1 MHRFFVSPEC
11 LRGGSVSLTGSL
23 GRQLSRVLRLRPSDH
38 IVLLDDSGWA
48 YEVELDRVT
57 RGLTTGHIVGAWE
70 PRTEPPARLVLYQAL
85 PKGRKFDWILQ
96 KGTEL
101 GVSTFVP
108 LVTERC
114 VRGRGKRDEGHKL
127 ARWRRIVAEAAEQSG
142 RAHLPRVLQVTPFA
156 EACEGR
162 PSDALALMA
171 SVGDEAVPLSKALG
185 SLKDAAPHLRVAA
198 PHLREVRLYVG
209 PEGGFAPREVALAR
223 DAGIVLVSLG
233 PRILRTETAGLVA
246 LSAVLYALGDMG

>member
-1 MHRFFVSPEC
+1 
-11 LRGGSVSLTGSL
+11 
-23 GRQLSRVLRLRPSDH
+23 VLRLRPSDR

-57 RGLTTGHIVGAWE
+57 RGLATGHIVGAWE
-70 PRTEPPARLVLYQAL
+70 PRTEPSARLVLYQAL
-85 PKGRKFDWILQ
+85 PKRRRFDWILQ

-108 LVTERC
+108 ILTERC
-114 VRGRGKRDEGHKL
+114 VGGRGERGDDHRL
-127 ARWRRIVAEAAEQSG
+127 ARWRRIVSEAAEQSG

-156 EACEGR
+156 EACEAP

-171 SVGDEAVPLSKALG
+171 SVGGEAVPLSEALR
-185 SLKDAAPHLRVAA
+185 SLEDAAQPREDAA

-223 DAGIVLVSLG
+223 EAGIVPVSLG

>member
-11 LRGGSVSLTGSL
+11 LRDGRVSLTGSL

-57 RGLTTGHIVGAWE
+57 RGLATGHIVGAWE

-114 VRGRGKRDEGHKL
+114 VRARGKRDEGHKL

-156 EACEGR
+156 EACEAP

-171 SVGDEAVPLSKALG
+171 SVGDEAVPLSKALR
-185 SLKDAAPHLRVAA
+185 SLEDAAQ
-198 PHLREVRLYVG
+198 HLREVRLYVG
-209 PEGGFAPREVALAR
+209 PEGGFAPGEVAMAR
-223 DAGIVLVSLG
+223 EAGIVPVSLG

>member
-11 LRGGSVSLTGSL
+11 LRDGRVSLTGSL

-57 RGLTTGHIVGAWE
+57 RGLATGHIVGAWE
-70 PRTEPPARLVLYQAL
+70 PRTEPSARLVLYQAL
-85 PKGRKFDWILQ
+85 PKRRKFDWILQ

-114 VRGRGKRDEGHKL
+114 VRARGKRDEGHKL

-142 RAHLPRVLQVTPFA
+142 RARLPRVLQVTPFA
-156 EACEGR
+156 EACEAPPR
-162 PSDALALMA
+162 DTLALMA
-171 SVGDEAVPLSKALG
+171 SVGGEAVPLSKALR
-185 SLKDAAPHLRVAA
+185 SLKDVAPHLRVAA

-223 DAGIVLVSLG
+223 EAGIVLVSLG

>member
-1 MHRFFVSPEC
+1 MHRFFVSPAC
-11 LRGGSVSLTGSL
+11 LRDGRVSLTGSL

-57 RGLTTGHIVGAWE
+57 RGLATGHIVGAWE
-70 PRTEPPARLVLYQAL
+70 PRTEPSARLVLYQAL

-114 VRGRGKRDEGHKL
+114 VRARGKRDEGHKL

-142 RAHLPRVLQVTPFA
+142 RARLPRVLQVTPFA
-156 EACEGR
+156 ESCEAP

-171 SVGDEAVPLSKALG
+171 SVGDEAVPLSKALR
-185 SLKDAAPHLRVAA
+185 SLEDAAPHLRV
-198 PHLREVRLYVG
+198 VRLYVG

-223 DAGIVLVSLG
+223 EAGIVLVSLG

-246 LSAVLYALGDMG
+246 LSAVLCALGDMG

>member
-11 LRGGSVSLTGSL
+11 LRDGRVSLTGSL

-57 RGLTTGHIVGAWE
+57 RGLATGHIVGAWE

-114 VRGRGKRDEGHKL
+114 VRARGKRDEGHKL

-156 EACEGR
+156 EACEAP

-171 SVGDEAVPLSKALG
+171 SVGDEAVPLSEALR
-185 SLKDAAPHLRVAA
+185 SLEGA

-223 DAGIVLVSLG
+223 EAGIVLVSLG

>member
-1 MHRFFVSPEC
+1 MHRFFVPPEC
-11 LRGGSVSLTGSL
+11 LRDGSVSLTGSL

-57 RGLTTGHIVGAWE
+57 RGLATGHIVGAWE
-70 PRTEPPARLVLYQAL
+70 PRTEPSARLVLYQAL
-85 PKGRKFDWILQ
+85 PKRRKLDWILQ

-114 VRGRGKRDEGHKL
+114 VRARGKRDEGHKL

-156 EACEGR
+156 EACQAP

-171 SVGDEAVPLSKALG
+171 SVGDEAVPLSKALR
-185 SLKDAAPHLRVAA
+185 SLEDAAQ
-198 PHLREVRLYVG
+198 HLREVRLYVG

-223 DAGIVLVSLG
+223 EAGIVPVSLG

>member
-1 MHRFFVSPEC
+1 M
-11 LRGGSVSLTGSL
+11 
-23 GRQLSRVLRLRPSDH
+23 
-38 IVLLDDSGWA
+38 
-48 YEVELDRVT
+48 
-57 RGLTTGHIVGAWE
+57 
-70 PRTEPPARLVLYQAL
+70 VLYQAL
-85 PKGRKFDWILQ
+85 PKRRKFDWILQ

-101 GVSTFVP
+101 GVCTFVP

-114 VRGRGKRDEGHKL
+114 VRARGKRDEGHKL

-142 RAHLPRVLQVTPFA
+142 RAHLPRVLQATPFA
-156 EACEGR
+156 EACQAPPRDTLG
-162 PSDALALMA
+162 LMA
-171 SVGDEAVPLSKALG
+171 SVGDETVPLSKALR
-185 SLKDAAPHLRVAA
+185 SLEDA

-233 PRILRTETAGLVA
+233 PRVLRTETAGLVA

>member
-11 LRGGSVSLTGSL
+11 LRDGRVSLTGSL

-57 RGLTTGHIVGAWE
+57 RGVATGHIVGAWE
-70 PRTEPPARLVLYQAL
+70 PRTEPSARLVLYQAL
-85 PKGRKFDWILQ
+85 PKRRKFDWILQ

-108 LVTERC
+108 ILTERC
-114 VRGRGKRDEGHKL
+114 VGGRGERGDERRL

-142 RAHLPRVLQVTPFA
+142 RARLPRVLQVTPFA
-156 EACEGR
+156 DACQAP

-171 SVGDEAVPLSKALG
+171 SVGDEAVPLSEALR
-185 SLKDAAPHLRVAA
+185 SLEDAE

-209 PEGGFAPREVALAR
+209 PEGGFAPGEVAMAR
-223 DAGIVLVSLG
+223 EAGIVLVSLG

-246 LSAVLYALGDMG
+246 LSAVLYALGDMD

>member
-11 LRGGSVSLTGSL
+11 LRDGRVSLTGSL

-57 RGLTTGHIVGAWE
+57 RGLATGHIVGAWE
-70 PRTEPPARLVLYQAL
+70 PRTEPSARLVLYQAL

-114 VRGRGKRDEGHKL
+114 VRARGKRDEGHKL

-156 EACEGR
+156 EACEAP

-171 SVGDEAVPLSKALG
+171 SVGDEAVPLSKALR
-185 SLKDAAPHLRVAA
+185 SLEDAAPHLRVAA

-223 DAGIVLVSLG
+223 EAGIVLVSLG